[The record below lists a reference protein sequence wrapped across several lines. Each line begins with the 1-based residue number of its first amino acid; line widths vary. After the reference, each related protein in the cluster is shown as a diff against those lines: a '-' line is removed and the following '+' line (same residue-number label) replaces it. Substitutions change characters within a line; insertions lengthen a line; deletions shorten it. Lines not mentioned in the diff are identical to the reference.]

1 MATMRE
7 WIIQWTGPGS
17 TPKLS
22 VLYADNSFTA
32 ADQAGAIN
40 TLLLA
45 YKPYMNVLYSAQTR
59 AAIRLVDSDTGEL
72 VGLDTFTPAPPVTG
86 SSSGQP
92 VADSSQVLLRWATGQ
107 IVNGRFV
114 QGRTFL
120 PGLGVGNL
128 NSGNVAPAVV
138 TAMSTAAQ
146 AFALST
152 AGFGVWHR
160 PKDDALGDH
169 FLLQGG
175 SCWNEV
181 AVQRGRRG

>member
-7 WIIQWTGPGS
+7 WIINWTGPGS

-45 YKPYMNVLYSAQTR
+45 YKPYMNVLYSAQTK
-59 AAIRLVDSDTGEL
+59 AAIRLIDDATGEL
-72 VGLDTFTPAPPVTG
+72 VGLETFTPAPPVTG

-128 NSGNVAPAVV
+128 NNGNVASAVV
-138 TAMSTAAQ
+138 TAMSTAANT
-146 AFALST
+146 FA
-152 AGFGVWHR
+152 AGAVGFGVWHR
-160 PKDDALGDH
+160 PKDDAAGD
-169 FLLQGG
+169 LLFMTGG